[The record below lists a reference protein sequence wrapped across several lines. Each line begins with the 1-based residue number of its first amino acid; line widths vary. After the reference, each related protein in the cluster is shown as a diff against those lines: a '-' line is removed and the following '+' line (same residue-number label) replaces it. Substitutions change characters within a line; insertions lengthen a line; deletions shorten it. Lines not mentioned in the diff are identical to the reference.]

1 MYEYKSKVYVLTNEN
16 GYIIRCEGG
25 YTMGNIDD
33 ISKWVYIDEDTGDR
47 YNHCQGMYFPETIRT
62 DGGAYR
68 YKLVDGKPVECT
80 AEEIAQQEMARKP
93 KITAPHNIIAGEYVT
108 VNGTL
113 YKATDNIP
121 SGEVIVNGQNVI
133 ETTIEEQLAE
143 LAKGE

>member
-1 MYEYKSKVYVLTNEN
+1 MELENPYIVYVKTNPS
-16 GYIIRCEGG
+16 GYITDINSSAFLVDTTGWFDIDSG
-25 YTMGNIDD
+25 YGIKYHHAQGNY
-33 ISKWVYIDEDTGDR
+33 V
-47 YNHCQGMYFPETIRT
+47 PESIIT

-68 YKLVDGKPVECT
+68 YKLVNGKAKECT
-80 AEEIAQQEMARKP
+80 AEEIAQQEEALKP
-93 KITAPHNIIAGEYVT
+93 RTVAPHNIIAGEYVT

-121 SGEVIVNGQNVI
+121 SGESIVNGQNAI